1 MILSIGRTT
10 DDKRTLNKNFYI
22 EKTINAELKENTN
35 VINPIFIVSTDDFF
49 KINYLY
55 CPSFNRYY
63 YIKNIN
69 NLTGNRQALECEVDV
84 LMSYKSEIKA
94 LNGTIE
100 RQEFLYND
108 FIVDTNVQTRCD
120 RYINQHKIG
129 ELSGNGIYITVNAG

>member
-1 MILSIGRTT
+1 MILSIGRTV
-10 DDKRTLNKNFYI
+10 DDKRTLNKNFNI
-22 EKTINAELKENTN
+22 IKTVNAELKENTN
-35 VINPIFIVSTDDFF
+35 VINPIFIVSTGDFF

-55 CPSFNRYY
+55 CSSFNRYY

-84 LMSYKSEIKA
+84 LMSYNSEIKA
-94 LNGTIE
+94 LNGTVE

-120 RYINQHKIG
+120 RYVNQHKIG